1 MHHVL
6 TFTPPAFTEV
16 LHDVVVKSGQ
26 HLRLRCRLSSVPTH
40 PYTVTWTKNQR
51 CIENDENVT
60 VAKEGCTL
68 SLDLASTET
77 ADTGHYKCF
86 VACSSRQIACTAYV
100 AVIGKNLSE
109 PVCPVVVT
117 SAIFGKSS
125 EKRRKNFVSFCP
137 IRKLCDESESCSQA
151 LYEVSES

>member
-6 TFTPPAFTEV
+6 TFTPPVFTEV
-16 LHDVVVKSGQ
+16 LHDVVIKSGQ
-26 HLRLRCRLSSVPTH
+26 RLRLRCRLSSLPTH

-51 CIENDENVT
+51 CLENDENVT
-60 VAKEGCTL
+60 VAKDGCTL

-86 VACSSRQIACTAYV
+86 VTCSSRQITCTAYV

-109 PVCPVVVT
+109 PVYPVVVT
-117 SAIFGKSS
+117 SAVFGKSS
-125 EKRRKNFVSFCP
+125 EKRRKSFVFFFSNQK
-137 IRKLCDESESCSQA
+137 IVR
-151 LYEVSES
+151 